1 MCAEKEDCRGTYE
14 KPAVARLGNLLNV
27 TAEWQC
33 SVVGDSHSNQ
43 RGRGHCSHG
52 NGHGNGHH

>member
-1 MCAEKEDCRGTYE
+1 LYAKKEIYTEAYE
-14 KPAVARLGNLLNV
+14 KPIVTRLGNLLNV

-33 SVVGDSHSNQ
+33 SIEDQHSHQ
-43 RGRGHCSHG
+43 HGRGHCSHG

>member
-1 MCAEKEDCRGTYE
+1 MTAKKMYFSQSYE
-14 KPAVARLGNLLNV
+14 KPSLAKLGNLMDV

-33 SVVGDSHSNQ
+33 SAGDDRHSHQ